1 MLNKRGQK
9 VGHVWLKCLLG
20 VICSSVACLGLASG
34 SAHEGVLKR
43 KEFIRLMRQLAA
55 AETGLSPDDIRDSRR
70 ASKTSNGSI
79 KHGDD
84 DAPRPA
90 SLATDFDLRQL
101 VTMYSDAISRSD
113 VDAVMRYFA
122 DDAVIS
128 LDSTNSLTTPEQIR
142 QSFAEQF
149 STSDLIIEVPLVT
162 AFFADEGN
170 GTAHGNMT
178 IERRHSK
185 AGSKPVVDM
194 VRGVDTYRRTSTG
207 WRCNQRQRTTI

>member
-1 MLNKRGQK
+1 
-9 VGHVWLKCLLG
+9 
-20 VICSSVACLGLASG
+20 
-34 SAHEGVLKR
+34 
-43 KEFIRLMRQLAA
+43 
-55 AETGLSPDDIRDSRR
+55 
-70 ASKTSNGSI
+70 
-79 KHGDD
+79 
-84 DAPRPA
+84 
-90 SLATDFDLRQL
+90 
-101 VTMYSDAISRSD
+101 MYSDAISRSD

-122 DDAVIS
+122 DDAVII
-128 LDSTNSLTTPEQIR
+128 LDNTNSLTTPEIIR
-142 QSFAEQF
+142 QSFVEQF
-149 STSDLIIEVPLVT
+149 STSDLVIEVPLVT